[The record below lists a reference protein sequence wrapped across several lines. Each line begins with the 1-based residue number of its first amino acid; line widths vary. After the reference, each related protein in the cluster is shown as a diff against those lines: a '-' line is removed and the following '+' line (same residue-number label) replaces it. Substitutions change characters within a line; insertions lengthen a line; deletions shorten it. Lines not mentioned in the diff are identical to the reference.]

1 MIIDEIKIP
10 EEFADVCPFSD
21 EEFGVQV
28 AHLVEEPM
36 FRRVVEYAMPGVQY
50 EAFKAKMLSLKGKDE
65 FQMEIMRPYLESL
78 VGKTT
83 SGLTIGG
90 VDNYEIGKSY
100 TFISNHRDIVL
111 DACFLNLGLI
121 KEDRPTTEVAI
132 GNNLLIYDWI
142 SILVRLNKSFIVKR
156 DLTSHQRLEGAMQ
169 LSNYVHFAISKKKE
183 SVWIAQREGRAKD
196 SDDRTQE
203 SLLKMLGMGG
213 EEKSFYAR
221 IKELNL
227 LPLSISY
234 EYDPN
239 DYLKAKEFL
248 MKKNDDSFK
257 KSQEDDLLSMSTGI
271 TGYKGHV
278 HFEIAPCVS
287 IKLDTISPETGRAEL
302 LNIIK
307 TEVDNS
313 IHRSYRI
320 YPCNYI
326 AYDLVNGTE
335 EYANNGYTTE
345 EKAAFIEYVDRQ
357 LHKVD
362 LEVTEEDRAY
372 MRDMIYMMY
381 SNPLKNKLNVLNVK
395 Q

>member
-1 MIIDEIKIP
+1 MITDEIKIP

-65 FQMEIMRPYLESL
+65 FQMEIMRPYLETL

-248 MKKNDDSFK
+248 M
-257 KSQEDDLLSMSTGI
+257 M
-271 TGYKGHV
+271 
-278 HFEIAPCVS
+278 
-287 IKLDTISPETGRAEL
+287 
-302 LNIIK
+302 
-307 TEVDNS
+307 
-313 IHRSYRI
+313 
-320 YPCNYI
+320 
-326 AYDLVNGTE
+326 
-335 EYANNGYTTE
+335 
-345 EKAAFIEYVDRQ
+345 
-357 LHKVD
+357 
-362 LEVTEEDRAY
+362 
-372 MRDMIYMMY
+372 
-381 SNPLKNKLNVLNVK
+381 
-395 Q
+395 

>member
-1 MIIDEIKIP
+1 MITDEIKVP

-21 EEFGVQV
+21 SEFSTQM

-36 FRRVVEYAMPGVQY
+36 FKSVVEYAMPGVDY
-50 EAFKAKMLSLKGKDE
+50 NVFKAKLLSLRGKEE
-65 FQMEIMRPYLESL
+65 FQLEIMRPYLEML
-78 VGKTT
+78 VSQTT

-90 VDNYEIGKSY
+90 VDNYELGKSY

-111 DACFLNLGLI
+111 DASFLNLGLI
-121 KEDRPTTEVAI
+121 KEGRPTTEVAI

-169 LSNYVHFAISKKKE
+169 LSNYVHFAITKKNQ

-213 EEKSFYAR
+213 CETSFYAR

-248 MKKNDDSFK
+248 MKKNDPSFK

-271 TGYKGHV
+271 MGYKGHV

-287 IKLDTISPETGRAEL
+287 IKLDSVASDISRANL

-326 AYDLVNGTE
+326 AYDLVNATE
-335 EYANNGYTTE
+335 EYASNGYTAQ
-345 EKAAFIEYVDRQ
+345 EKADFLKYVECQLDKVDIEVSAKDRQ
-357 LHKVD
+357 
-362 LEVTEEDRAY
+362 Y
-372 MRDMIYMMY
+372 MRDMVYVMY
-381 SNPLKNKLNVLNVK
+381 ANPLKNKLNVE
-395 Q
+395 